1 MAEILSKPKEILE
14 LLFLG
19 VLVKARNLVE
29 NCKVFW
35 RYYHNFLFFKID
47 FLMFLLYLFRG
58 PFHISKCFLQ
68 DKGEEDIY
76 DYGETPLTTL
86 ENIAKESGCSSEDTL
101 FELGCGRGK
110 TAFWLNCFTGCKVV
124 GVEIIPTFIEKAR
137 MIKSWLNVDG
147 VEFRNEDIL
156 STDYSGATMLYLY
169 GTTLDKETIVP
180 LIEKFKTLPS
190 GTKIMTVS
198 FPLSDYSAE
207 SLFRTEKIFTVAFNW
222 GDSNVFLQTK
232 L

>member
-14 LLFLG
+14 LFFVG
-19 VLVKARNLVE
+19 TLVRARNLVE
-29 NCKVFW
+29 NCKVFV
-35 RYYHNFLFFKID
+35 RYYRNFQFFKID
-47 FLMFLLYLFRG
+47 FLMFLLYFFRG
-58 PFHISKCFLQ
+58 PFHISKCFLL

-86 ENIAKESGCSSEDTL
+86 ENIAKESECSSSDTL

-124 GVEIIPTFIEKAR
+124 GIEIIPTFIEKAR
-137 MIKSWLNVDG
+137 FIKSWFKVDG

-169 GTTLDKETIVP
+169 GTTMEKETIVA
-180 LIEKFKTLPS
+180 LIEKFKSLPK

-198 FPLSDYSAE
+198 FPLSDYTAE
-207 SLFRTEKIFTVAFNW
+207 ALFRTEKIFTVTFNW